1 MTDAA
6 NGTVAT
12 LPPFV
17 LTAGGTGGH
26 LFPAQALAEELLRRG
41 RDLVLVTD
49 ARASG
54 LADRFPGISVRVIR
68 AAAPVGGLLNRARA
82 ALLLALGLLDARAI
96 LRTLRPAAV
105 VGFGGYASLPTV
117 QMAQTM
123 GIPTVLHEQN
133 AHMGRANRRMS
144 RHAAA
149 LALSFADTRAA
160 TGPTVLVG
168 NPVRGAVAAVGE
180 AAYVA
185 PDPRGDTPIGILV
198 FGGSQGAQIFS
209 DVVPGA
215 LGDLPEA
222 LRRRLH
228 VTQQARPED
237 LGRVRAAYS
246 DAGMSATVETFFDD
260 MPRHLA
266 DSHLVIA
273 RSGASTVTELAA
285 AARPAILVPY
295 PHAADDHQSA
305 NAEAAR
311 ACGAAW
317 TVPNVR
323 FDRATCMRSV
333 MALLEDPAALGRMSA
348 AARTSA
354 RLNAASDLA
363 DLVEK
368 IGAGQ
373 TIGDERP

>member
-1 MTDAA
+1 MND
-6 NGTVAT
+6 VAT

-54 LADRFPGISVRVIR
+54 LADRFPGITVRVIR
-68 AAAPVGGLLNRARA
+68 AAAPVGGLLHRARA
-82 ALLLALGLLDARAI
+82 ALLLAFGALDARAI

-117 QMAQTM
+117 SMAQTM
-123 GIPTVLHEQN
+123 GIPTILHEQN
-133 AHMGRANRRMS
+133 AHLGRANRRMA
-144 RHAAA
+144 RRARA
-149 LALSFADTRAA
+149 LALSFADTRAV

-168 NPVRGAVAAVGE
+168 NPVRSAIAAVG
-180 AAYVA
+180 AIPYVA

-198 FGGSQGAQIFS
+198 FGGSQGARIFS

-215 LGDLPEA
+215 LTDLPDA
-222 LRRRLH
+222 LRRHLH
-228 VTQQARPED
+228 VTQQARAED
-237 LGRVRAAYS
+237 LGRVRSAYA

-260 MPRHLA
+260 MPAHLA

-285 AARPAILVPY
+285 AARPAMLVPY
-295 PHAADDHQSA
+295 PHAADDHQTA
-305 NAEAAR
+305 NADAVR

-317 TVPNVR
+317 TVPNDR
-323 FDRATCMRSV
+323 FDRGTCTRSV
-333 MALLEDPAALGRMSA
+333 MALLEDPAALTRMA
-348 AARTSA
+348 VAARASA

-363 DLVEK
+363 DLAEQ
-368 IGAGQ
+368 IGAHG
-373 TIGDERP
+373 TIGDPHP